1 MEVNM
6 NNFNFLLFVLDSLER
21 RKLPCDGNFYANIL
35 FESARLGALPKKI
48 GSLLVKSKKKTIE
61 LQMEQKS
68 LSSLF
73 SSDQMRSSHD
83 DIIPTWTTMYEH
95 WDSKKYREV
104 DPELPVFRV
113 RIGSKDIRQI
123 LAAEQAVSSY
133 RGTRMNRRNRNF
145 KSKRSKSSVI

>member
-1 MEVNM
+1 M

-21 RKLPCDGNFYANIL
+21 RKLSYDGNFDTNIL
-35 FESARLGALPKKI
+35 FKSARLGALPKKI

-61 LQMEQKS
+61 LQIEQKS

-73 SSDQMRSSHD
+73 SSDQIKSSHD
-83 DIIPTWTTMYEH
+83 NIIPAWMTMYKY
-95 WDSKKYREV
+95 WDSKKYRDV

-113 RIGSKDIRQI
+113 KISSKDIRQI

-133 RGTRMNRRNRNF
+133 RGTSMNHRNRNF